1 MIAKY
6 LPSRETIVAATNHL
20 KQLNDVLPSPSLNT
34 EIITMEDTKKSRKTS
49 VSTPSTGK
57 SSNSGGGTQKHRNR
71 FINSIRN
78 LTNRMESKYNS
89 NSKLNSAPAT
99 VTTSR
104 KASTSY
110 DSYDSTISDTTMFPF
125 DREAIDYKRIQQECF
140 AVEDDYDDD
149 CDDDDDDTERTRFP
163 FNFDTDTSN
172 YDSDNGVDFEKPLF
186 DSPSNSYKQLQ
197 FDKYGYELNNC
208 ERQSLD
214 NDMNQNIFQH
224 YAKIAQQQESVQM
237 YEKRPH
243 SKRSSSGRSHRKQYA
258 DHQCGGVMSKSCG
271 NAFSSPNKSDLSA
284 ATDSCYTVSK
294 FDQIANKFHKIP
306 AKSSSDA
313 FHNLTNITAQ
323 SSDYPSVHHAAAH
336 TLHYHHPY
344 HSGATVS
351 SSAEKILATSPVP
364 NLRIDFFTETS
375 NVPSSSAAA
384 AAAAASS
391 SAKSQ
396 QYQANVDDDEQLD
409 DCQRNASTSIASSM
423 SNGCTV
429 GSINVTSNPMDG
441 AVCTQPRAT
450 IVVQQVRM
458 QKNIISLRFNIEILA
473 SYACAYIIFR

>member
-6 LPSRETIVAATNHL
+6 LPYRETIVAATNHL
-20 KQLNDVLPSPSLNT
+20 KQLNDVLPSPALNT
-34 EIITMEDTKKSRKTS
+34 EIITMEDTKKSRKNS
-49 VSTPSTGK
+49 ASTPSTGK
-57 SSNSGGGTQKHRNR
+57 STNSSGTQKHRNR

-99 VTTSR
+99 VTISR

-110 DSYDSTISDTTMFPF
+110 DSYDSSTSDTTMFPF

-149 CDDDDDDTERTRFP
+149 VDDDNERTRFP
-163 FNFDTDTSN
+163 FNFDTDPSN

-197 FDKYGYELNNC
+197 FDKYGYEMNNC
-208 ERQSLD
+208 ERQTIE
-214 NDMNQNIFQH
+214 NDMNENIFQH
-224 YAKIAQQQESVQM
+224 YAKIAQQESIQM

-243 SKRSSSGRSHRKQYA
+243 SKRSSSRSHRKQYVE
-258 DHQCGGVMSKSCG
+258 HQSSGATSVMSKSCG
-271 NAFSSPNKSDLSA
+271 NAFSSPKSDLSA

-294 FDQIANKFHKIP
+294 FDQIASKFNKIP

-313 FHNLTNITAQ
+313 FHNLTKTSGQ
-323 SSDYPSVHHAAAH
+323 LDYPAVHHAAH
-336 TLHYHHPY
+336 HHYHHPPY
-344 HSGATVS
+344 HSGGAVPS
-351 SSAEKILATSPVP
+351 GAEKMRATSPVP
-364 NLRIDFFTETS
+364 NLRIDFFTET
-375 NVPSSSAAA
+375 NVLPSSSAATA
-384 AAAAASS
+384 ATASS
-391 SAKSQ
+391 SKIQ
-396 QYQANVDDDEQLD
+396 QHQANVNDEHALD
-409 DCQRNASTSIASSM
+409 ECQKNASTVAGNSM
-423 SNGCTV
+423 SNGCAV

-441 AVCTQPRAT
+441 PVCTQPRAT

-458 QKNIISLRFNIEILA
+458 HI
-473 SYACAYIIFR
+473 